1 MESRSPLLVV
11 KAKVEEHRTDWGVG
25 AQAKKCHFCFERILL
40 VVVVVAAVAVGQF
53 GEH

>member
-1 MESRSPLLVV
+1 MVESCSLLLVV

-25 AQAKKCHFCFERILL
+25 AQAKKCHFCFEKILL
-40 VVVVVAAVAVGQF
+40 VVVVAVAVGQF